1 MSVLP
6 DPHFLQPLVFQAFH
20 PLGISGVTSL
30 RFNNHAE
37 INMDQCTHYSNDKAS
52 YPSTAYQPVDL
63 AFGPHAS
70 YHQDTKTEEYASAN
84 PEGLTVDRQ
93 SQPLGFRSL
102 RWWLAE
108 IMATLVSIASFVA
121 IVVVVRKYRG
131 QGLQD
136 VHLPSQL
143 SLNGLIALLST
154 VCRIA
159 LMIPVESAIS
169 QEVWTW
175 LYGTRVGNNRRQ
187 LRDLEIS
194 DEASRGAWGS
204 FRFLL
209 QARRKYDL
217 VEGLSPSQ
225 EAD

>member
-1 MSVLP
+1 
-6 DPHFLQPLVFQAFH
+6 
-20 PLGISGVTSL
+20 
-30 RFNNHAE
+30 
-37 INMDQCTHYSNDKAS
+37 
-52 YPSTAYQPVDL
+52 
-63 AFGPHAS
+63 
-70 YHQDTKTEEYASAN
+70 
-84 PEGLTVDRQ
+84 
-93 SQPLGFRSL
+93 
-102 RWWLAE
+102 
-108 IMATLVSIASFVA
+108 MATLVSIASFVA
-121 IVVVVRKYRG
+121 IVVVARKYRG